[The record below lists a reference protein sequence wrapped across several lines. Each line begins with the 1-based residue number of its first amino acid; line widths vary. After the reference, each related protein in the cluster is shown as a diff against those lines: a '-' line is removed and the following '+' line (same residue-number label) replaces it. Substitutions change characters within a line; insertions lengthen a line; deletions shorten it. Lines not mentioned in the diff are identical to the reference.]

1 MDGPTQERED
11 DKTIESEEN
20 VSSLLHL
27 KRRIGLVGA
36 ASFVIGNVIGSG
48 IFVSP
53 KNVLVYSGS
62 IGLCLTI
69 WVGVGL
75 FVLIISLVYAELGT
89 AFHHSG
95 ADYIYIKDAFGGLP
109 AFLVVWVQAILQ
121 YPASRTLKALVF
133 ADYVDSLVSSTSC
146 NLPRSIKIMIAVIE
160 LMSLAL
166 TSMTSVRLTT
176 NIQVFFTATKTIA
189 LIIIGVGGIVKLA
202 QGSFGELKTGFE
214 GTNEHFTVVLAVYS
228 CFYAYDGWR
237 AINIIAEEIKQPKRN
252 IPLAL
257 VLSTFV
263 IMTVYVLANVSYF
276 TVLTKREFLTSWTV
290 ANTWGQKMIGS
301 ASIIIPISVLCSVHG
316 SNNGSS
322 FGISRIMFAASREEQ
337 LPELMSYLHV
347 KSLIPTFSIAFSI
360 LISLLLLIS
369 AEIGQLINL
378 VGFATFIYVCGTMAA
393 NIKFRLTIK
402 EYNPIFKVPLF
413 IPVIC
418 IIILL
423 FLLIVPFVHKPQTE
437 FLYAVAFIGAGLI
450 LYPLVYF
457 KIQIPGYDHVT
468 VFFQL
473 LMNIAP
479 PAKRE

>member
-1 MDGPTQERED
+1 MEEPTQETD
-11 DKTIESEEN
+11 DDQRRKSEEN
-20 VSSLLHL
+20 VSSDLLHL

-36 ASFVIGNVIGSG
+36 ASFVIGVVIGSG

-69 WVGVGL
+69 WVVVGL

-121 YPASRTLKALVF
+121 NPASRTLKALVF

-160 LMSLAL
+160 LMSLAI
-166 TSMTSVRLTT
+166 TSMISVRLTT
-176 NIQVFFTATKTIA
+176 NIQVFFTATKTVA

-214 GTNEHFTVVLAVYS
+214 GTNEQFTVVLAVYS
-228 CFYAYDGWR
+228 CFYAYDGCSSHC
-237 AINIIAEEIKQPKRN
+237 IFHLLFHPGRN

-276 TVLTKREFLTSWTV
+276 TVLTKQEFLTSWT
-290 ANTWGQKMIGS
+290 TWGQKMIGS
-301 ASIIIPISVLCSVHG
+301 ASIIIPISVLCSIHG
-316 SNNGSS
+316 SNNGTT
-322 FGISRIMFAASREEQ
+322 FGISRVMFAASREGQ
-337 LPELMSYLHV
+337 LPEVMSYLHV
-347 KSLIPTFSIAFSI
+347 KSLIPTFSIAFS
-360 LISLLLLIS
+360 
-369 AEIGQLINL
+369 
-378 VGFATFIYVCGTMAA
+378 
-393 NIKFRLTIK
+393 
-402 EYNPIFKVPLF
+402 VPLF

-457 KIQIPGYDHVT
+457 QIKIPGYNHVT